1 MPSAPV
7 IFTNGMLVLASGS
20 SGKDGGTDLSG
31 YLTQVRLTRS
41 FDQHDT
47 TVMGMTDHRT
57 SLGLGKWSAA
67 CTLITG
73 FGSSEVDQ
81 YLQGKIGPSSEPLWL
96 YARPVNAAR
105 TPSNPEYWGQ
115 VNIADYN
122 PMDGNVGDPLKTPLT
137 FVGAGSLLRTASCS
151 S

>member
-1 MPSAPV
+1 MPEPL
-7 IFTNGMLVLASGS
+7 IFTNGFVTLSTGS
-20 SGKDGGTDLSG
+20 SGADGGFNLSDVI
-31 YLTQVRLTRS
+31 TQIRLTRTY
-41 FDQHDT
+41 DQHDT

-67 CTLITG
+67 CTAMAG
-73 FGSSEVDQ
+73 FASSGLDEVIW
-81 YLQGKIGPSSEPLWL
+81 GKIGPGQINWI
-96 YARPVNAAR
+96 YIRPVNAKR
-105 TPSNPEYWGQ
+105 TPTNPEYWGQ

>member
-1 MPSAPV
+1 MPEPLILTNARV
-7 IFTNGMLVLASGS
+7 ILSTGS
-20 SGKDGGTDLSG
+20 SGPDGGLDLSG
-31 YLTQVRLTRS
+31 YVTQVRLTRT

-67 CTLITG
+67 CTVMAA
-73 FGSSEVDQ
+73 FASSELDQ
-81 YLQGKIGPSSEPLWL
+81 AIYGRIGPSQVNWIWV
-96 YARPVNAAR
+96 RPVNSGKGP
-105 TPSNPEYWGQ
+105 TNPEYYGQ

-137 FVGAGSLLRTASCS
+137 FVGAGSLLRSASS
-151 S
+151 TS